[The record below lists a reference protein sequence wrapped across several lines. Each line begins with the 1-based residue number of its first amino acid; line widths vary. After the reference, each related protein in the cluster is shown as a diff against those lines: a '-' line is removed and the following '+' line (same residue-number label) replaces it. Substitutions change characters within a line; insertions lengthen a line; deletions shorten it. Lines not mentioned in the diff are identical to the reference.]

1 MGVAMPAT
9 WTSSTPAQIPFTPL
23 KTKRLG
29 QVVTMGTF
37 DSNIIGLRIQRVI
50 NVCHYDNVALTCLT
64 CLWGFLS

>member
-9 WTSSTPAQIPFTPL
+9 WARSTPAQIPFTPL

-37 DSNIIGLRIQRVI
+37 DSNIIGSRIQRVI
-50 NVCHYDNVALTCLT
+50 SVAIMTT
-64 CLWGFLS
+64 WPSPA